1 MYKTGQIAAARTYQV
16 VAGGND
22 VHHDVLLSNLAV
34 SAFSDGTGDFIGE
47 QLVPSVPVGNQSN
60 KYAIIDKAA
69 FLRVH
74 DGLRAPRTKARR
86 IEWAVSSDSYYAPN
100 YALAAE
106 MPLEDLA
113 NADAVFN
120 YRQQHVNLITTDLRR
135 SQEIR
140 IANLLTNAANLGS
153 GTTLSGTRVWSDFVN
168 SDPLADINT
177 AHAFIQHATGL
188 VANTVVLD
196 FDTYKVLR
204 RHPDLLDLYKYTAG
218 GQLTTAQIQEVFDVP
233 SLLIGKGVRENS
245 IEGGTSSMTMIWGN
259 NALFA
264 HIEPANGLQT
274 RTLALRFQWTPEGFP
289 AAFSAGTQRFAG
301 PGTRQVEVVEVGHFQ
316 AEKVVAANLGY
327 LIGSTLG

>member
-1 MYKTGQIAAARTYQV
+1 MFKNGQMAAARTYQV
-16 VAGGND
+16 VAGGTD

-34 SAFSDGTGDFIGE
+34 SAFSDGVSDYIGD
-47 QLVPSVPVGNQSN
+47 QLLPAVPVANQSN
-60 KYAIIDKAA
+60 KYAVIDKAA
-69 FLRVH
+69 FLRSH

-86 IEWAVSSDSYYAPN
+86 IEWSVSSDSYYAPN

-113 NADAVFN
+113 NADAVFM
-120 YRQQHVNLITTDLRR
+120 YRQQHVNLITADLRR
-135 SQEIR
+135 AQEIR
-140 IANLLTNAANLGS
+140 IANLLTTAANLGS

-177 AHAFIQHATGL
+177 AQAFIQHTTGL

-204 RHPDLLDLYKYTAG
+204 RHPDLLDLYKYTQG
-218 GQLTTAQIQEVFDVP
+218 GQLTQDQIREVFDV
-233 SLLIGKGVRENS
+233 SNLLIARGVKENS
-245 IEGGTSSMTMIWGN
+245 LEGGTSSMTMIWGN
-259 NALFA
+259 IALFA

-274 RTLALRFQWTPEGFP
+274 RTLGLRFQWTPDGFP
-289 AAFSAGTQRFAG
+289 SAFAAGTQRFAG

-316 AEKVVAANLGY
+316 AEKIVAPNLGY
-327 LIGSTLG
+327 LIGSTI